1 MSGHTL
7 RNAQPQALALATET
21 LARLDPT
28 SVRSVAR
35 ILLKLI
41 WPVDRPAAHVAHAI
55 AALFAAWRAY
65 QCRSLLPRL
74 RVALDAV
81 RAAHAAAAGP
91 DDSIATLACAPVRSG
106 PFTHLGCRAQAR
118 LQYENDV
125 CVASSQPRRAREQHD
140 RPPLAQGL
148 LLRLVRRR
156 NVLNPLWTS
165 ATYNSEAL
173 LYHQRFFECS
183 VLWVLLLLHVFR
195 RSYRLASGCFLLNVM
210 MFTVLYG
217 SLVASGCRESA
228 ESCVT
233 KLNHCNH

>member
-41 WPVDRPAAHVAHAI
+41 WPVDRPAAHPIHAI

-65 QCRSLLPRL
+65 QRRSLLPRL

-125 CVASSQPRRAREQHD
+125 CVASSQP
-140 RPPLAQGL
+140 
-148 LLRLVRRR
+148 
-156 NVLNPLWTS
+156 
-165 ATYNSEAL
+165 
-173 LYHQRFFECS
+173 
-183 VLWVLLLLHVFR
+183 
-195 RSYRLASGCFLLNVM
+195 
-210 MFTVLYG
+210 
-217 SLVASGCRESA
+217 
-228 ESCVT
+228 
-233 KLNHCNH
+233 

>member
-106 PFTHLGCRAQAR
+106 PFTSWLPRAG
-118 LQYENDV
+118 
-125 CVASSQPRRAREQHD
+125 P
-140 RPPLAQGL
+140 
-148 LLRLVRRR
+148 
-156 NVLNPLWTS
+156 TS
-165 ATYNSEAL
+165 I
-173 LYHQRFFECS
+173 
-183 VLWVLLLLHVFR
+183 
-195 RSYRLASGCFLLNVM
+195 
-210 MFTVLYG
+210 
-217 SLVASGCRESA
+217 
-228 ESCVT
+228 
-233 KLNHCNH
+233 